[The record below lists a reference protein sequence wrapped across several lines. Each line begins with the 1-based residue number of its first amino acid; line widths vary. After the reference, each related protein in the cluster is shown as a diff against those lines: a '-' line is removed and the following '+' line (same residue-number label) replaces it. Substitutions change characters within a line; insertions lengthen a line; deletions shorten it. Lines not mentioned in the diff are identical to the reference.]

1 MSSASGIQLLNL
13 HTYFN
18 YAGVPVDSIILN
30 IILYVICFFKLYLT
44 KVNGIRAHFF
54 ETTDCVLKTKDELIY
69 SKILFFWFMHCNDLG
84 IVVHYYQTASF
95 KISKEIRHNIIINI
109 LLKNTDSCISLKQ
122 YYFWQ
127 WKKPIKINCHRNFYI
142 QI

>member
-1 MSSASGIQLLNL
+1 MSSASGIQLLYL

-18 YAGVPVDSIILN
+18 YAGVSVYSIILN

-44 KVNGIRAHFF
+44 KVFGHISSRLQ
-54 ETTDCVLKTKDELIY
+54 TVLLKTKDELIY
-69 SKILFFWFMHCNDLG
+69 SKTLFLWFIHCNALG
-84 IVVHYYQTASF
+84 IVVYYYQTASF
-95 KISKEIRHNIIINI
+95 KISKEIRHIIIINI

-122 YYFWQ
+122 YYFWL
-127 WKKPIKINCHRNFYI
+127 WRKPIKINCHRNFYI

>member
-18 YAGVPVDSIILN
+18 YAGVFVDPIILN

-54 ETTDCVLKTKDELIY
+54 ETTDCVLKNKGRTNIFQNTVFLIY
-69 SKILFFWFMHCNDLG
+69 TL
-84 IVVHYYQTASF
+84 
-95 KISKEIRHNIIINI
+95 
-109 LLKNTDSCISLKQ
+109 
-122 YYFWQ
+122 
-127 WKKPIKINCHRNFYI
+127 
-142 QI
+142 